1 MLKTYNSNI
10 EIANLS
16 ILYELLNIKFSF
28 YKFFI
33 KFFYIKNLKRKINKF
48 TKIIKKINIIF
59 LNDKDIISLY
69 ENLKPQK
76 KLLEQIIT
84 KNQIDYELKNEM
96 TEYEN
101 LLDNLIL
108 ELEITIDTIKYNDDA
123 SETLLNEKN
132 KANILASLQQA
143 ENNEIIEFNMINYKN

>member
-48 TKIIKKINIIF
+48 TKIIKKINIIS